1 MIDKPTRIGNS
12 ELYNARV
19 LNMSVAK
26 YYGIVKE
33 YNEIVVETRQLNKK
47 ELEKNGDKA
56 ELNLYYSIRYNLN
69 LMVLESILQDKTSKE
84 VKNTFM
90 AYLNKM
96 KAIKKWRN
104 IK

>member
-12 ELYNARV
+12 ELYTARV

-26 YYGIVKE
+26 YYGVLKE
-33 YNEIVVETRQLNKK
+33 YNKCLTETREINKD
-47 ELEKNGDKA
+47 ELEKKGEKA

-96 KAIKKWRN
+96 KAIKK
-104 IK
+104 